1 MKKSEKKSCIISVSA
16 DKGVYRHIK
25 IGMNKKLRDLSEEIL
40 YAFGFDDDHAH
51 AFFMNNILWDEIDAY
66 YDERLEDDHNTT
78 DVRLSELGI
87 TTGMKFLYLFDF
99 GDEWVFRCK
108 VLKTEDTDDGKI
120 TVIKSVGEAPVQY
133 PYYDESIDDHDENDD
148 QYYDED
154 DEDLGIFEFPPAE
167 TDDILYDAA
176 FRCYKEKPWKKLHED
191 EIFAVKLSS
200 GETGYCNVLGRGGDY
215 ISVDIFI
222 GQKGWDCLSS
232 FMKGLNSSKY
242 EINEMHSGF
251 EYLITADIIRCE
263 FSEQAYIDKN
273 ALASAKEAA
282 GKRNITLRKYYPVFE
297 RYTPYH
303 IPTPLYDKQEQ
314 ADLALVL
321 DAACYMSGV
330 KSNGLIMVVP
340 DENGFHT
347 EPAEIPEVTEPVYEK
362 PYVRTRLLPKKG
374 TLECRLIHIPE
385 PVVVEGDDIP
395 VYPVM
400 LAAVSV
406 EDKIPVNTKLFEK
419 FDAEKIARDF
429 ARCFKDTA
437 PETIL
442 VSDDR
447 TAALLG
453 NICDSMEITLKKT
466 QELPA
471 LDMEMSQLMVD
482 LMRSGDEDDSISK
495 EEFSSALDGLTKAS
509 LEELMLTLRECTPKE
524 LSMLPDE
531 LIWALSELPE
541 LPKVLKKK
549 IDKALDLKA

>member
-51 AFFMNNILWDEIDAY
+51 AFFMNNILWDEIAAY
-66 YDERLEDDHNTT
+66 YDARLEDGHNTT
-78 DVRLSELGI
+78 DIRLSELGI

-108 VLKTEDTDDGKI
+108 VLKTDDADDGKI

-133 PYYDESIDDHDENDD
+133 PYYDESSDDNYDNDD
-148 QYYDED
+148 QDNGD
-154 DEDLGIFEFPPAE
+154 PGIIEFPPAE

-176 FRCYKEKPWKKLHED
+176 FRYYKEKPWKKLHED

-232 FMKGLNSSKY
+232 FMNGMNSSKY
-242 EINEMHSGF
+242 EINDMHSGF
-251 EYLITADIIRCE
+251 EYLITADIIKCE
-263 FSEQAYIDKN
+263 FSEQAYMDKN

-282 GKRNITLRKYYPVFE
+282 RKRNISLRKYYPVFE

-330 KSNGLIMVVP
+330 RSDGLIMVVQ

-347 EPAEIPEVTEPVYEK
+347 EPAEIPEVTEPVYER

-395 VYPVM
+395 IYPVI

-406 EDKIPVNTKLFEK
+406 EDKIPVDTKLFEK

-453 NICDSMEITLKKT
+453 NICESMEITLKKT
-466 QELPA
+466 QELPV
-471 LDMEMSQLMVD
+471 LDMEMSRLMTD

-495 EEFSSALDGLTKAS
+495 EELSSALDGLTKAS

-541 LPKVLKKK
+541 LPRELKKK
-549 IDKALDLKA
+549 INKALDLKA